1 MDVVYGALLREYA
14 VGSEVPIRIE
24 GLRQSLEVQEVRS
37 QILEGNQVYPKVH
50 RVRWTNART
59 QAYHTDDH

>member
-24 GLRQSLEVQEVRS
+24 DS
-37 QILEGNQVYPKVH
+37 GN
-50 RVRWTNART
+50 RWKSNRGF
-59 QAYHTDDH
+59 